1 MLASVRHRL
10 RDPVVWTTTTQMVKT
25 TLAAVLAWTVAVRVF
40 HVQQAFLAP
49 WAALLTVHATV
60 FRTLRRGVQQ
70 VGATVLGV
78 LIAFAVGDLLGLNAV
93 SLGAAI
99 FVGLLAG
106 SVRGLR
112 SETTTAAA
120 TALVV
125 LTAGYSEDGHA
136 LISRLLDTGIGI
148 GVGLLVNLLVWPP
161 LQDRSAARQVDVI
174 DDRIGDLLSDIAT
187 AISRGSSRSNV
198 DDWLARTSDLEND
211 IEEAW
216 GVVRQARESGRF
228 NPRPAASQRMRATED
243 FDDILRRLEH
253 AVAEARSMARTIR
266 LARIPPEEWPPS
278 FREPWLDLLQRAGTA
293 VRGADVSEIKGVRS
307 DLDAFAGEL
316 SVRDLPMDSGPSAA
330 PSSSTSETSSPHS
343 TWSPTRSR
351 WRCHLPPSPRCE
363 AEQPTRGDRVIH
375 ESAGTRPPSPKDP
388 ARRAPPRS
396 RTPKAPRRVAEEHSH
411 GPSTPT
417 PRPSPR
423 R

>member
-293 VRGADVSEIKGVRS
+293 VRGADVSAIKGVRS

-316 SVRDLPMDSGPSAA
+316 SVRDLPNGFWAVCGALLVNVRNILAA
-330 PSSSTSETSSPHS
+330 LDMVADAQPVEVPPPTFPKKRGRAAHPRRQGHPRVGGDTSSI
-343 TWSPTRSR
+343 
-351 WRCHLPPSPRCE
+351 
-363 AEQPTRGDRVIH
+363 A
-375 ESAGTRPPSPKDP
+375 
-388 ARRAPPRS
+388 
-396 RTPKAPRRVAEEHSH
+396 
-411 GPSTPT
+411 
-417 PRPSPR
+417 
-423 R
+423 